1 MYEQLGE
8 EGLKF
13 CGQLKSQF
21 SIKSLG
27 LFKSILGDLGDGEGR
42 GGEFI

>member
-1 MYEQLGE
+1 MYKQLGE

-13 CGQLKSQF
+13 SGQLKSWF

-27 LFKSILGDLGDGEGR
+27 LFKIILGDFRDGEGE
-42 GGEFI
+42 GGEKS